1 MANIMA
7 RVILHFDL
15 DSFYCAVEEK
25 FNSELKDKPFA
36 VGGEANSRG
45 VVASASYPARLFG
58 VRSAMPMSEARRLC
72 PELIVVPTRHN
83 LYGEWSEKVMAI
95 LHNLTPLVEQLSID
109 EAFLDVTGL
118 KGSGEDIARR
128 IQMTIRSELD
138 LPCSF
143 GVATNKLVAKIAN
156 NIGKARKKDGKPPCA
171 VEVVAE
177 GQEAEYLAK
186 LPIRELWG
194 VGPKT
199 AESMYA
205 LNIETI
211 GDIARQKEQFMI
223 HHFGKHGYD
232 MWRRARGI
240 DTRAVETDG
249 ETKSISN
256 EITFVHDVRDGD
268 ELRRVIRNLGENVG
282 RRLRAKQINGR
293 TINIKLRWEDF
304 TTLTR
309 QMTLQYATQDDVVI
323 VREATRLFEAN
334 WIKNK
339 PVRLIGVGVANLEES
354 IQQLSLWESDHDK
367 KIRQLQSTLDDLKQK
382 FGDSAIKRG
391 SNVRKKGK
399 K

>member
-1 MANIMA
+1 MA
-7 RVILHFDL
+7 RVILHLDL

-25 FNSELKDKPFA
+25 YNPELKDKPFA
-36 VGGEANSRG
+36 VGGEAGHRG

-72 PELIVVPTRHN
+72 PNLIVVPTRHS
-83 LYGEWSEKVMAI
+83 LYGEWSSKVMAI

-118 KGSGEDIARR
+118 KGSGEDIAKRL
-128 IQMTIRSELD
+128 QMTIRSELD
-138 LPCSF
+138 LPCSL
-143 GVATNKLVAKIAN
+143 GVATNKLIAKTAN
-156 NIGKARKKDGKPPCA
+156 NIGKARKKDGKAPCA
-171 VEVVAE
+171 IEVVAE
-177 GQEAEYLAK
+177 GQEASYLAN

-205 LNIETI
+205 LNIDTI

-223 HHFGKHGYD
+223 HHFGKNGYD

-240 DTRAVETDG
+240 DNRPVETDG

-256 EITFVHDVRDGD
+256 ETTFSRDVRDGD
-268 ELRRVIRNLGENVG
+268 TLRQVLRNLGENVG
-282 RRLRAKQINGR
+282 RRLRAKQLSGK

-304 TTLTR
+304 TTLNR

-323 VREATRLFEAN
+323 VREAIKLFEAN
-334 WIKNK
+334 WIKGK
-339 PVRLIGVGVANLEES
+339 PVRLIGVGVTNFEENV
-354 IQQLSLWESDHDK
+354 QQLSMWESEHDK
-367 KIRQLQSTLDDLKQK
+367 KSRQLQSTLDDLKQK

-391 SNVRKKGK
+391 TNIQKKSK